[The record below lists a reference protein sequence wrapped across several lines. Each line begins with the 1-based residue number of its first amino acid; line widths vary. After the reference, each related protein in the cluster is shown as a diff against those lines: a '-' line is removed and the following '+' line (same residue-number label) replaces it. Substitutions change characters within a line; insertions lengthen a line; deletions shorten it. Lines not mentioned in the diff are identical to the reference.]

1 MRSILIGLLFCSI
14 TLQAQKKNAP
24 SISRIDPP
32 NWWVGMKDTTLQL
45 LVYGKNAA
53 AFKGVSISHPIIR
66 IDSVH
71 RVENSNYLFIDVTIP
86 RNSIADTVSLIFTGE
101 KKPTTWPYIFKE
113 MVRPTAVRMHNG
125 FDARDFVYLLMPDRF
140 SNGDVTNDKVKGML
154 DQSLNRDSI
163 FHRHGGDIQGII
175 NHLDYLNELGVTA
188 IWSTPL
194 FENNQPTHSYH
205 GYAYTDHYKIDPR
218 FGSNQLYAD
227 YVKEAHNKNIKVVM
241 DMVYNHVGS
250 RHWFIT
256 DLPMKNWL
264 NQWDKFTQTNYRA
277 TTLVDPYS
285 SEYDRNRM
293 SNGWFTETMP
303 DLNQRNPYV
312 ARYLLQE
319 SIWWIESSGI
329 DGFRID
335 TYTYSDLEFMTWLTQ
350 KIREQYPSFGLV
362 GELWDHAVALQ
373 AQFVQRP
380 KISGVPDNHL
390 PGLTDF
396 QLYHAI
402 NEALTKNMD
411 WTGGLSRV
419 YYTLMQDFLYTDA
432 THNMLFLDNHDLS
445 RFYSVIGED
454 FRKWKMGVAFLMTM
468 RGIPSM
474 YYGTEVL
481 MKNFAD
487 PDGKVRE
494 DFKGGWPG
502 DISNKFESN
511 GRTDRENEAFKFV
524 KTLASY
530 HKSSE
535 EINNGKLMQFVPE
548 KDNYVYFRYIDE
560 KAVMVILRYSDKPF
574 TLDLSRFNEQL
585 KNYTRSKDVITGN
598 NIQLLNVLD
607 LEPMSVRVI
616 ELSK

>member
-1 MRSILIGLLFCSI
+1 MRKLTVWLLLCSLSI
-14 TLQAQKKNAP
+14 QAQKKITPA
-24 SISRIDPP
+24 ITRIDPP

-45 LVYGKNAA
+45 LVYGKNVAD
-53 AFKGVSISHPIIR
+53 FSSVSVPKPGIR

-71 RVENSNYLFIDVTIP
+71 RVENPNYLFIDLRISGTAE
-86 RNSIADTVSLIFTGE
+86 ADTFYLHFFDG
-101 KKPTTWPYIFKE
+101 KKTHRQPYVLQPLLRSTT
-113 MVRPTAVRMHNG
+113 VRRHSG

-140 SNGDVTNDKVKGML
+140 SNGDTTNDKVKGML

-175 NHLDYLNELGVTA
+175 NHLDYLSELGVTA

-218 FGSNQLYAD
+218 FGTNQLYAD
-227 YVKEAHNKNIKVVM
+227 YVKQAHGKNIKVIM

-256 DLPMKNWL
+256 DLPMKSWL
-264 NQWDKFTQTNYRA
+264 NQWDTFTQTNYRA
-277 TTLVDPYS
+277 PTLADPYA
-285 SEYDRNRM
+285 SEYDRSRM

-319 SIWWIESSGI
+319 SLWWIETTGI

-335 TYTYSDLEFMTWLTQ
+335 TYTYSDLEFMAWLTR
-350 KIREQYPSFGLV
+350 KIREQYPNFGLV

-373 AQFVQRP
+373 AKFVQQP
-380 KISGVPDNHL
+380 KIKEEPDSHL

-402 NEALTKNMD
+402 NEALNKKMD
-411 WTGGLSRV
+411 WTGGLARI

-454 FRKWKMGVAFLMTM
+454 FRKWEMGVAFLMTM

-494 DFKGGWPG
+494 DFKGGWAG
-502 DISNKFESN
+502 DAVNHFTAA
-511 GRTDRENEAFKFV
+511 GRKQQENEAFNFV
-524 KTLASY
+524 KNLAKYRSA
-530 HKSSE
+530 SE
-535 EINNGKLMQFVPE
+535 ELVNGKLMQFVPE
-548 KDNYVYFRYIDE
+548 KDNYVYFRYTA
-560 KAVMVILRYSDKPF
+560 KKSVMVILRYSDKPF

-585 KNYTRSKDVITGN
+585 KNYTKAKDVLTGN
-598 NIQLLNVLD
+598 TLQLSSTMD

-616 ELSK
+616 ELSN